1 MSYYRVQIEELN
13 NGEKRYTPQ
22 VTTLSIV
29 GRLFP
34 KTNISWENIVYDK
47 NSDHY
52 DIAYSIR
59 CIYDSYEEAKSIID
73 NYKQRQSIECG
84 TKVKSTTYKMI
95 D

>member
-34 KTNISWENIVYDK
+34 KVLIQVG
-47 NSDHY
+47 
-52 DIAYSIR
+52 
-59 CIYDSYEEAKSIID
+59 EEII
-73 NYKQRQSIECG
+73 
-84 TKVKSTTYKMI
+84 TTYERE
-95 D
+95 